1 MTFYVSVKGEVVF
14 QMNEGGMAKNPITLI
29 GGWVLSFAAK
39 HRPERLQK
47 LHRLALSTNL
57 AR

>member
-1 MTFYVSVKGEVVF
+1 
-14 QMNEGGMAKNPITLI
+14 MAKNPITLI